1 MYVAYNLRPNWLPSS
16 KVPQGLLVREDF
28 LRPYNQQIDIFVVA
42 GSVVCITCFIPQVY
56 LSKAVEYVFFFLVHV
71 LLIGLIIFERFLYS
85 FNEQS
90 PIHHYIK
97 S

>member
-1 MYVAYNLRPNWLPSS
+1 MWRIWPPSS
-16 KVPQGLLVREDF
+16 KVPQGILAREDF
-28 LRPYNQQIDIFVVA
+28 LGPYDQQIDIFVVA
-42 GSVVCITCFIPQVY
+42 GSVVCITCFIPQIY

-71 LLIGLIIFERFLYS
+71 LLIALIIFERVLYS

-90 PIHHYIK
+90 PIHRYIK

>member
-16 KVPQGLLVREDF
+16 KVPQGLLAGEDF
-28 LRPYNQQIDIFVVA
+28 LGPYNQQIDIFVVA
-42 GSVVCITCFIPQVY
+42 GSVVCITCFIPQIY
-56 LSKAVEYVFFFLVHV
+56 LSKAVEYVFFFLLHV
-71 LLIGLIIFERFLYS
+71 LLIGLIIFERVLYS

-90 PIHHYIK
+90 PIHRYIK